1 MDLSQRKLYHEV
13 TPTSEQER
21 YREFAQPTF
30 LISVGEGRSLVKNS
44 VRILGDVRVLATG
57 VQTTAGRLFNRNAG
71 AHSFF
76 DAVTTSFAGGQSKGS
91 VGGQIENLTNYS
103 RWVAMNGE
111 GSLSELDMLNG
122 ENQCE
127 LRGVNNVTMSDYAEG
142 ITSTAGGGG
151 TDLNPAVDADFS
163 IKPEICVN
171 RMSGGDLPFAKS
183 GIVTVMT
190 SLARNAQALFGA
202 LQDVNTTYELRNL
215 RCTYMSVPD
224 AKVPQPTVMQIEY
237 PIKSNILTGT
247 ATLSTN
253 VPAVCSGVSMNFI
266 QTQHFG
272 VNVFDSNRLENPA
285 QLQSVQFIMNDK
297 TNSLVTY
304 KIEDQTEM
312 LERFVDSLYNS
323 GRNQVSLD
331 KFRSNNAWGCGLSF
345 GEGVDLSS
353 NRFTFQIVSGINNT
367 YPCNIYQY
375 FHSAVSV

>member
-1 MDLSQRKLYHEV
+1 MDLRQRKLYHQV
-13 TPTSEQER
+13 TPTSEQSIYNEMT
-21 YREFAQPTF
+21 QPTF
-30 LISVGEGRSLVKNS
+30 LISVGAGRSLVKNS
-44 VRILGDVRVLATG
+44 VRLLGDIRILNAGAQSTG
-57 VQTTAGRLFNRNAG
+57 GRLFNRNAG
-71 AHSFF
+71 AHVFF
-76 DAVTTSFAGGQSKGS
+76 DAITTSFAGGQAKDS

-103 RWVAMNGE
+103 RWVAMNGVA
-111 GSLSELDMLNG
+111 SLNELDMLNG

-127 LRGVNNVTMSDYAEG
+127 LRGVNNAVMADYAG
-142 ITSTAGGGG
+142 GVTPTATGG
-151 TDLNPAVDADFS
+151 NPLLVDTDFS
-163 IKPEICVN
+163 LKPEICIN
-171 RMSGGDLPFAKS
+171 RMSGGDLPFEKS

-202 LQDVNTTYELRNL
+202 AQDINTTYELRNL

-224 AKVPQPTVMQIEY
+224 AKVPQPTIMNIEY

-266 QTQHFG
+266 QTQHYG

-312 LERFVDSLYNS
+312 LERFIDSLYNS
-323 GRNQVSLD
+323 GRTQVSLD
-331 KFRSNNAWGCGLSF
+331 KFRSNNAWGCGLDF
-345 GEGVDLSS
+345 DGGVDLSS

-367 YPCNIYQY
+367 YPANVYQY
-375 FHSAVSV
+375 FHSSVSL